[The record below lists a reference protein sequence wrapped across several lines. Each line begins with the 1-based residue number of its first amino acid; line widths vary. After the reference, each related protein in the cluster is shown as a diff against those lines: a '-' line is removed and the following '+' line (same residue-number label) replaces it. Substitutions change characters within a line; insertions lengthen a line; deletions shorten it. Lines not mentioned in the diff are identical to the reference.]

1 MGNKKGVLIT
11 LLVSALALV
20 GICFAFL
27 NNASPYVTIAQ
38 AKAEG
43 GDGIHIAGDIVGET
57 MRTDPQ
63 KGVVEFRLKDADGT
77 ECDVTYKGPPPA
89 NMGSA
94 KKVVVVGALQEGRFI
109 ADKMLVK
116 CPSKYES
123 EKK

>member
-11 LLVSALALV
+11 LLVSALALA

-38 AKAEG
+38 AKSEG
-43 GDGIHIAGDIVGET
+43 GDGVHIAGDIVGDT
-57 MRTDPQ
+57 MRTDPAR
-63 KGVVEFRLKDADGT
+63 GVVEFKLKDANGA
-77 ECDVTYKGPPPA
+77 ECNVTYKGPPPA

-94 KKVVVVGALQEGRFI
+94 KKVVVIGSLKDDGFH